1 MQKGWLKIDPL
12 WIGYYMRGGDR
23 FDKTR
28 SSSSE
33 VANLIML
40 MDGRSPAGKGEAEIS
55 GYFFLQ
61 TVGFYTQNIVI

>member
-1 MQKGWLKIDPL
+1 
-12 WIGYYMRGGDR
+12 MRGGDR

-55 GYFFLQ
+55 GYFFFTNGWFL
-61 TVGFYTQNIVI
+61 YTKYSYLICI

>member
-1 MQKGWLKIDPL
+1 
-12 WIGYYMRGGDR
+12 MRGGDR

-40 MDGRSPAGKGEAEIS
+40 MDGRSPAGKAEAEIS
-55 GYFFLQ
+55 GYFFYKRL
-61 TVGFYTQNIVI
+61 VFIHKI

>member
-1 MQKGWLKIDPL
+1 
-12 WIGYYMRGGDR
+12 MRGGDR